1 MSVNFRWFSTS
12 QKLLTEALIVH
23 LISHVCITTSILL
36 LIQSLADRTQSL
48 MLSSAVCFLLSTLH
62 SRLVSEQ
69 AQLKE
74 ELEAVRQD
82 NIQLVREHNH
92 VKQACEELRR
102 LHEDDQREVAD
113 MRMLHQ
119 QVPETLRWKI
129 KSHSFTDAHTLIFV
143 PDFPFDQTV

>member
-1 MSVNFRWFSTS
+1 
-12 QKLLTEALIVH
+12 
-23 LISHVCITTSILL
+23 
-36 LIQSLADRTQSL
+36 
-48 MLSSAVCFLLSTLH
+48 MLWYLLSTLH
-62 SRLVSEQ
+62 SRLASEQ

-102 LHEDDQREVAD
+102 LHDDDQREVAD

-119 QVPETLRWKI
+119 QVPVELANPSTPLHAYTASDEITYIFTNRCI
-129 KSHSFTDAHTLIFV
+129 LSAHTVAHSFPSSTALQFNHLDLDI
-143 PDFPFDQTV
+143 